1 MIPEAVGRAIN
12 LSAPWLDERDEEL
25 VLEVMRSGRL
35 SLGPVGPRFEE
46 LLAEAVEARYCAT
59 VSSGTAG
66 LHLCMRLAGIEAG
79 DEVITSPYSFVAS
92 ANCAIYEGAT
102 PIFADIDPDTL
113 NLDPGAVEAAIV
125 QIEFFPAIV
134 PAAHTQ
140 LRFRFAPGRQPVLVP
155 QRGGAPK
162 DQVRLRDLVY
172 SVEAVPVMGGDPY
185 DLVKGM
191 EDHFG
196 TAYRMV
202 SLSDRYRR
210 MVVTDHHRVIQL
222 RLKLT
227 PRERRELF
235 VHAVRLG
242 DRSGMKLMYHT
253 LARNCT
259 TELVRVIDQTVA
271 YSPWRSAVKNATF
284 FMCSIPTELP
294 HTLRIRGL
302 LADGA
307 GSRMPDL
314 DREMARLAE
323 H

>member
-1 MIPEAVGRAIN
+1 MG
-12 LSAPWLDERDEEL
+12 
-25 VLEVMRSGRL
+25 
-35 SLGPVGPRFEE
+35 LGPI
-46 LLAEAVEARYCAT
+46 LLALALLARAYSASCLLDPSDRYDPRAEIPSGPFKGRCLDTRELRSLRVVSRGEAEAR
-59 VSSGTAG
+59 G
-66 LHLCMRLAGIEAG
+66 LAARPGLLYLAN
-79 DEVITSPYSFVAS
+79 VRH
-92 ANCAIYEGAT
+92 
-102 PIFADIDPDTL
+102 ADRFWL
-113 NLDPGAVEAAIV
+113 AAVDPGAVEAAIV

-162 DQVRLRDLVY
+162 DRVRLRDLVY

-253 LARNCT
+253 LGRNCT

-302 LADGA
+302 LEDGA

-314 DREMARLAE
+314 DREMKQKR
-323 H
+323 